1 MVVAPITRMTMRE
14 IYADFADI
22 PFYSEFTTVVMQEP
36 DPDAST
42 VGLFFR
48 PFKRE
53 VWISILAAIPLAGV
67 VLLLYVRAYSVVL
80 PRRQNQT
87 GLDNVVDTLWFSGG
101 ALLQQGKKS
110 CHVRQICLECI
121 TYLP

>member
-42 VGLFFR
+42 VGLFLR

-53 VWISILAAIPLAGV
+53 VWICILAAVPLAGV

-87 GLDNVVDTLWFSGG
+87 GLDTVVDTLWFSGG

-110 CHVRQICLECI
+110 
-121 TYLP
+121 